1 MWQPQSNGRISACK
15 VHAFA
20 YLPEFKSEAS
30 KWVQLSG
37 GSGEKNKVGD
47 TILPPVVRTEGLMRV
62 KKSRGE
68 QQLVPAAGLTY
79 VSGTR
84 GRVFDTNHH
93 SFRLLPSRFFIVS
106 AVLTIS
112 FSK

>member
-1 MWQPQSNGRISACK
+1 MWQPQLGARIPIPQAHTF
-15 VHAFA
+15 V
-20 YLPEFKSEAS
+20 YLPEFNSEAS

-47 TILPPVVRTEGLMRV
+47 PILPPVVRTEGLMRV

-68 QQLVPAAGLTY
+68 QQLVPAAALTY
-79 VSGTR
+79 VSGTY
-84 GRVFDTNHH
+84 GRVLDTNHH
-93 SFRLLPSRFFIVS
+93 SFCFLSSRFFNGS
-106 AVLTIS
+106 AILTIS